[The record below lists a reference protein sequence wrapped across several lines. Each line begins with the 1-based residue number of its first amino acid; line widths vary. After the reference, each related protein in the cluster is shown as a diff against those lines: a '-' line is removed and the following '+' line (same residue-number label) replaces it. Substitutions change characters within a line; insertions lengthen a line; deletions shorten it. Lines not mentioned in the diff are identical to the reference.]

1 MEGEIYFMLD
11 GSSYISKIEFE
22 EGKQFIYSFVEK
34 ISLDLQNVKLS
45 VDVFRSEIIH
55 AISLQN
61 TSGLRYQLGRVAA
74 IDFTGESVN
83 QSVLLRY
90 IQETESISVS
100 TNRIFIFV
108 SNGQFLDT
116 HLIEAIKNSTENN
129 QTSLLTVGLGQN
141 VQWDNLESPAS
152 HGYFVFSYKD
162 TLTGSPSSKRD
173 DNDIVFIKYKTRCTV
188 SD

>member
-1 MEGEIYFMLD
+1 MEGEIFFMLD
-11 GSSYISKIEFE
+11 GSSYITKSEFE

-34 ISLDLQNVKLS
+34 IMSLDLRNVKLS

-61 TSGLRYQLGRVAA
+61 TSSLRYQLGRVAA

-90 IQETESISVS
+90 IQETESISIS

-108 SNGQFLDT
+108 SNGQFLGT
-116 HLIEAIKNSTENN
+116 HLIEAIKNSTDNTL
-129 QTSLLTVGLGQN
+129 TSLLTVGLGQN
-141 VQWDNLESPAS
+141 VQWDNLESLAS

-162 TLTGSPSSKRD
+162 TDLLVRHLPKEMTTILCS
-173 DNDIVFIKYKTRCTV
+173 
-188 SD
+188 